1 MPGTKTV
8 EKIVMD
14 RIAVLDHGF
23 MELQDYMGSDADI
36 VSAARASYT
45 NGTTITSDERS
56 LLRYLYRHKHTSPF
70 EMCEVRLRIRAPI
83 FVIRQWVRHRTH
95 NMNEESARYSVIK
108 DLYHVPDIDDIQPQS
123 QTNKQG
129 RAGELGL
136 DLRSLAQDVIQAK
149 SQESFSAYTDLLGMG
164 VARETAREVLPLNTY
179 STFVWKMDLKNFLH
193 LLTLRIDSHTQKET
207 RAYAEAL
214 YVILK
219 ALFPVTVEAWEDY
232 TRDAVTFS
240 RMEMKALLDVL
251 GAFFLMPDNTLD
263 SDYGLEG
270 RELAEFK
277 AKLRLQ

>member
-1 MPGTKTV
+1 MD
-8 EKIVMD
+8 KITMD
-14 RIAVLDHGF
+14 RIDVLDHGF

-36 VSAARASYT
+36 VSAARSSYT
-45 NGTTITSDERS
+45 NGTKMTSDDRS

-95 NMNEESARYSVIK
+95 NMNEESARYSVIQ
-108 DLYHVPDIDDIQPQS
+108 DLYHVPEVDDIQPQS
-123 QTNKQG
+123 QLNKQG
-129 RAGELGL
+129 RDGELTL
-136 DLRSLAQDVIQAK
+136 ALRTAAQSLIRETAREAFK
-149 SQESFSAYTDLLGMG
+149 SYNALLEHG
-164 VARETAREVLPLNTY
+164 VARETAREVLTLNTY

-240 RMEMKALLDVL
+240 RMEINAILEMLSDIVLLPDEQL
-251 GAFFLMPDNTLD
+251 GREHNLR
-263 SDYGLEG
+263 G

-277 AKLRLQ
+277 AKLGL

>member
-1 MPGTKTV
+1 MD
-8 EKIVMD
+8 KIAIP
-14 RIAVLDHGF
+14 RIDVLDHGF

-36 VSAARASYT
+36 VSAARSSYT
-45 NGTTITSDERS
+45 NGTKMTSDDRS

-95 NMNEESARYSVIK
+95 NMNEESARYSVIQ
-108 DLYHVPDIDDIQPQS
+108 DLYHVPEAEDIQPQS

-129 RAGELGL
+129 RHGELGL
-136 DLRSLAQDVIQAK
+136 GVQTYAQALIRDTARDAFA
-149 SQESFSAYTDLLGMG
+149 SYNALLECG

-214 YVILK
+214 HTILK

-240 RMEMKALLDVL
+240 RMEFDAVFDLLGDMIFPTDE
-251 GAFFLMPDNTLD
+251 AMAK
-263 SDYGLEG
+263 DYGLCG

-277 AKLRLQ
+277 AKLGL